1 MSTGRNIHKCPSCNQ
16 TYLGN
21 VCESCFESAPGV
33 EQTAFIKE
41 YLKDFDQYHDK
52 KYAPIP
58 GDVQPFKSSSFSAPI
73 ISASLPDPRGGSIY
87 MNNDNIDVSEI
98 PVEKP
103 TLILYEVSV
112 YVKRPFALGA
122 ASTHKEV
129 LVVLLATDSE
139 EAMQYAE
146 KSQGVTKVGDRAKS
160 KWTEIRGPFKNGSVL
175 SARDKDV

>member
-1 MSTGRNIHKCPSCNQ
+1 MAERTIHKCPSCNQ

-21 VCESCFESAPGV
+21 VCESCFESAPEV
-33 EQTAFIKE
+33 EQTEFIKE
-41 YLKDFDQYHDK
+41 YLKDFDQWHDK

-58 GDVQPFKSSSFSAPI
+58 GDVQPI